1 MKKISLLLPV
11 YNSEKTLRKCLTT
24 ILSSSYSDFELV
36 IINDGSTDSTKDI
49 IESFK
54 EGRINYHEKS
64 NSGLIDSLNF
74 GVKNCSSEIIMR
86 IDSDDY
92 INPKKIELQLKELQS
107 SNSVLIGTN
116 AYIVN
121 KDDKIIGDTNL
132 PLKHTKIV
140 KSMIKF
146 RPSII
151 HPSIM
156 VYKEILDRVN
166 YFDEKYHHAEDY
178 DLFLRISRLGNI
190 SNIPKKLMY
199 LRKSVNNISH
209 KNANEQIVNSFISR
223 ENYLVNNSSG
233 KTTNENFYL
242 LGQKI
247 KNSFFKSFYIKIHT
261 KIVHLELNQSQSN
274 SYNKLIML
282 KILRRF
288 FNLFI

>member
-11 YNSEKTLRKCLTT
+11 YNSEKTLRKCITT
-24 ILSSSYSDFELV
+24 ILSSSYSNFELV

-54 EGRINYHEKS
+54 EDRINYHEKS

-121 KDDKIIGDTNL
+121 EDDKIISDTNL
-132 PLKHTKIV
+132 PLKHSEIV
-140 KSMIKF
+140 KSMIKI

-178 DLFLRISRLGNI
+178 DIFLRISRLGNI

-209 KNANEQIVNSFISR
+209 KNANEQIFNSFISR
-223 ENYLVNNSSG
+223 ENYLINSG
-233 KTTNENFYL
+233 FEKTTNKNFNL
-242 LGQKI
+242 LSQKI
-247 KNSFFKSFYIKIHT
+247 NDNFFKSIYISIHS
-261 KIVHLELNQSQSN
+261 KIVDLEFNQLNEN
-274 SYNKLIML
+274 IYFKLITL
-282 KILRRF
+282 KILRRIF
-288 FNLFI
+288 ILFL